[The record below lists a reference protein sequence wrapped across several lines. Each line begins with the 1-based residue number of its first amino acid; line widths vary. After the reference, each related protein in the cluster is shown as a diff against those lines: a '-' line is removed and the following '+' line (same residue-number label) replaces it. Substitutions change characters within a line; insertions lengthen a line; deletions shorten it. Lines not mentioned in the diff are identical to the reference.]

1 MRFKIT
7 LNRLGKQ
14 CMLPI
19 DYQYYI
25 SAWIYKVIGKADKQ
39 FAEFLHSEGYS
50 DGNKAFK
57 LFCFS
62 PLDFGK
68 PIVWKE
74 KSLFEIKN
82 QQLVLNV
89 SFQLGDAA
97 EKFIVGLFRE
107 EQVYIGDKFNGLDL
121 AVSSVERLPNYEPG
135 KIVRYKALSPIAMSI
150 PDEATGHAK
159 YLSPTDNDYSI
170 LVERHLIS
178 KYQTVPKHLPLTEDT
193 IQFKTITEPKSK
205 LITIKPYTP
214 QQSKV
219 RGFLYEFE
227 LTAPTHIHE
236 LVLNAGFGEK
246 NSTGFG
252 WCEPL
257 LNY

>member
-7 LNRLGKQ
+7 LTRIGKQ

-25 SAWIYKVIGKADKQ
+25 SAWIYKVIDKADSK
-39 FAEFLHSEGYS
+39 FAEFLHSEGYQ

-57 LFCFS
+57 LFCYS
-62 PLDFGK
+62 PLQFGK

-74 KSLFEIKN
+74 KSLFEIRN
-82 QQLVLNV
+82 QQLFLYV
-89 SFQLGDAA
+89 SFQLSDAA

-107 EQVYIGDKFNGLDL
+107 QQVYVGDKFNGLDL
-121 AVSSVERLPNYEPG
+121 AVSSVERLPNDQPG
-135 KIVRYKALSPIAMSI
+135 ETARYKALSPIVISI
-150 PDEATGHAK
+150 PDESTGHAK
-159 YLSPTDNDYSI
+159 YLSPSDNNYSV
-170 LVERHLIS
+170 LVARHLIS
-178 KYQTVPKHLPLTEDT
+178 KYQTVPNHLLLMEDA
-193 IQFKTITEPKSK
+193 IQFKAITEPRSK
-205 LITIKPYTP
+205 LITIKPYSP

-227 LTAPTHIHE
+227 LTAPANIHE

-257 LNY
+257 